1 MAGCAPPTLSLAGTD
16 PVNQLV
22 LQNSF
27 KRGLG
32 DLLAEVEREIRR
44 PLRDPFAEP
53 DPNRRPHEH
62 DTRLLFVDV
71 LLNLLGWRL
80 GPGGNVLE
88 EARLQ
93 ADTTKFM
100 DYVGVVDINGAP
112 LLLVEA
118 KAWDKP
124 AISARGDGLHASEAT
139 LLVAAIQHIQ
149 DGKTKNT
156 SPIIAEW
163 DDYLRQV
170 SGYVQTLK
178 EQYHHDLP
186 KAVIISGE
194 WMVVFR
200 SPVETFLRTAR
211 PDDIVI
217 FTLAD
222 FKDRAGEI
230 FKLLHRSALTQDAPV
245 PLRPAQL
252 RQFLEL
258 ADVSGTFQG
267 VHVHFE
273 RTGSTLFVPRPR
285 ILIYPA
291 LFVARKDDA
300 IFIVIDNDTPVELD
314 YRKDDEGLETLV
326 PHLDEIHMRGGAL
339 IAACGMEL
347 GGVLSSADLSVFP
360 GFRSDGPAKAL
371 VGELKAADEWL
382 VATGSATHFLLA
394 EPRVQGCR
402 FHSWAACGVDA
413 AMESA
418 ISVRTVEPPAFFVD
432 TQRHHCAHQVVQD
445 RRKRHCLIQG
455 IDSRTCCQACI
466 FLEQCWTEMEIS
478 AMPCGH

>member
-1 MAGCAPPTLSLAGTD
+1 MAGGETLTLSFAGTD
-16 PVNQLV
+16 SVNQLA
-22 LQNSF
+22 LQNYF

-32 DLLAEVEREIRR
+32 DLLAAVEREVERT
-44 PLRDPFAEP
+44 LRDPFAEP
-53 DPNRRPHEH
+53 DPTRRPHEH
-62 DTRLLFVDV
+62 DTRRLFVDV
-71 LLNLLGWRL
+71 LLDLLGWRL
-80 GPGGNVLE
+80 GLGGNVLE

-124 AISARGDGLHASEAT
+124 AISARGDSQHASEAT
-139 LLVAAIQHIQ
+139 LLVAAIQHIR
-149 DGKTKNT
+149 DGKAKNT

-170 SGYVQTLK
+170 GGYVKTLK

-186 KAVIISGE
+186 RAVIISGE

-200 SPVETFLRTAR
+200 APVETFLRTAR
-211 PDDIVI
+211 PDDIEI
-217 FTLAD
+217 FTRTQ
-222 FKDRAGEI
+222 FKERAGDI
-230 FKLLHRSALTQDAPV
+230 FKLLHRSALTEDAPV

-258 ADVSGTFQG
+258 GDISGVFQG

-273 RTGSTLFVPRPR
+273 RTGSTLFVRRPR

-291 LFVARKDDA
+291 LFVARMDNA

-314 YRKDDEGLETLV
+314 YREDDDGLKTLV
-326 PHLDEIHMRGGAL
+326 PHLDEIHTRGGAL
-339 IAACGMEL
+339 IERCGIEL
-347 GGVLSSADLSVFP
+347 GGVLTSAHLSAFP
-360 GFRSDGPAKAL
+360 GFRSDGPANAL
-371 VGELKAADEWL
+371 VGVLREADEWL

-402 FHSWAACGVDA
+402 FHTWAECGADA

-418 ISVRTVEPPAFFVD
+418 ISVRMVDPPAFFVD
-432 TQRHHCAHQVVQD
+432 TQRHHCAHQIVQD
-445 RRKRHCLIQG
+445 RRKRHCLIQA

-466 FLEQCWTEMEIS
+466 FLEQCWTEGDI
-478 AMPCGH
+478 AALPCGH